1 MPGTSNTVHTSVW
14 NGSDEPISTENWSI
28 VDDNHINDNP
38 HLSVST
44 EDIHINPIISIGT
57 QTPNPNDFMTAA
69 EYERAMRRFISEN
82 GPVIKQSKNKDN
94 KVNSMKELLSF
105 IRFVKDQLKD
115 NVDKNTPEGL
125 NIIEDLLSEEKMIEI
140 VDNYCC

>member
-1 MPGTSNTVHTSVW
+1 MPRTDNTVHTSVLD
-14 NGSDEPISTENWSI
+14 GSDEPISTENLSSNNI
-28 VDDNHINDNP
+28 RVDRTRQ
-38 HLSVST
+38 L
-44 EDIHINPIISIGT
+44 EDIYRHLDTFIGT
-57 QTPNPNDFMTAA
+57 QTPNPNDFMTAT

-94 KVNSMKELLSF
+94 KVNSTKELLSF

-115 NVDKNTPEGL
+115 NVDKSTPEGL
-125 NIIEDLLSEEKMIEI
+125 NLIENLLSEEKMMEI

>member
-1 MPGTSNTVHTSVW
+1 MPGTDNTVHTSTW
-14 NGSDEPISTENWSI
+14 NGSDEPILTENLSSNNI
-28 VDDNHINDNP
+28 DVDRARQ
-38 HLSVST
+38 L
-44 EDIHINPIISIGT
+44 EDIYRHLDTFTRT

-82 GPVIKQSKNKDN
+82 GPVIKQSRNKDN

-115 NVDKNTPEGL
+115 NVDKSTPEGL

>member
-1 MPGTSNTVHTSVW
+1 MPGRDNTAHTSIW
-14 NGSDEPISTENWSI
+14 NGSDEPILYETQQSN
-28 VDDNHINDNP
+28 VD
-38 HLSVST
+38 S
-44 EDIHINPIISIGT
+44 EDVFINPIISIGT
-57 QTPNPNDFMTAA
+57 QTPNPNNFMTAA

-115 NVDKNTPEGL
+115 NVDKSTPEGL

>member
-1 MPGTSNTVHTSVW
+1 MPGRDNIVYTSVW
-14 NGSDEPISTENWSI
+14 GGSDEPILDETQQSDVNS
-28 VDDNHINDNP
+28 
-38 HLSVST
+38 
-44 EDIHINPIISIGT
+44 EDVFINPIISTET

-94 KVNSMKELLSF
+94 KVNSIKELLSF

-115 NVDKNTPEGL
+115 NVDKSTPDGL
-125 NIIEDLLSEEKMIEI
+125 NIIENLLSEEKMIEI

>member
-1 MPGTSNTVHTSVW
+1 MPRTNNTAHTSVW
-14 NGSDEPISTENWSI
+14 NGSDEPISTENSSYDNVRINEIPDVNINLEDVYRHLDTSI
-28 VDDNHINDNP
+28 E
-38 HLSVST
+38 T
-44 EDIHINPIISIGT
+44 R
-57 QTPNPNDFMTAA
+57 TPNPNDFMTAA

-94 KVNSMKELLSF
+94 KVNSIKELLSF

-115 NVDKNTPEGL
+115 NVDKRTPEGL

>member
-1 MPGTSNTVHTSVW
+1 MPGTNDTVNESAW
-14 NGSDEPISTENWSI
+14 NGSDEPISTENLSSNNI
-28 VDDNHINDNP
+28 DVDRARQ
-38 HLSVST
+38 L
-44 EDIHINPIISIGT
+44 EDIYRHLDTLTRT

-82 GPVIKQSKNKDN
+82 GSVIKQSKNKDN

-115 NVDKNTPEGL
+115 NIDKSTPEGL
-125 NIIEDLLSEEKMIEI
+125 NLIEDLLSEEKMIEI

>member
-1 MPGTSNTVHTSVW
+1 MPGTNNTVNDSVW
-14 NGSDEPISTENWSI
+14 NGSDEPNIHIDRTQQSGVDFEDRYRHLDTSTE
-28 VDDNHINDNP
+28 
-38 HLSVST
+38 
-44 EDIHINPIISIGT
+44 T
-57 QTPNPNDFMTAA
+57 QTPNPNNFMTAA

-94 KVNSMKELLSF
+94 KVNSTKELLSF

-115 NVDKNTPEGL
+115 NIDKSTPEGL
-125 NIIEDLLSEEKMIEI
+125 NLIEDLLSEEKMMEI

>member
-1 MPGTSNTVHTSVW
+1 MPGTSNTVNESAW
-14 NGSDEPISTENWSI
+14 NGSDEPVLDGIQQSN
-28 VDDNHINDNP
+28 VD
-38 HLSVST
+38 S
-44 EDIHINPIISIGT
+44 EDVFINPIISIGT
-57 QTPNPNDFMTAA
+57 QTPNPNNFMTAA

-115 NVDKNTPEGL
+115 SVDKSTPEGL

>member
-1 MPGTSNTVHTSVW
+1 MPGTDNTVHTFVW
-14 NGSDEPISTENWSI
+14 DGSDEPISTENLSSNNI
-28 VDDNHINDNP
+28 HIDGARQ
-38 HLSVST
+38 L
-44 EDIHINPIISIGT
+44 EDIYRHLDTLTRT
-57 QTPNPNDFMTAA
+57 QTPNPNNFMTAA

-94 KVNSMKELLSF
+94 KVNSTKELLSF

-115 NVDKNTPEGL
+115 NIDKSTPEGL
-125 NIIEDLLSEEKMIEI
+125 NLIEDLLSEEKMIEI

>member
-1 MPGTSNTVHTSVW
+1 MPGTSNIVYT
-14 NGSDEPISTENWSI
+14 DEPISTENLSSNNI
-28 VDDNHINDNP
+28 DVDRARQ
-38 HLSVST
+38 L
-44 EDIHINPIISIGT
+44 EDIYRHLDTLTRT

-94 KVNSMKELLSF
+94 KVNSIKELLSF

-115 NVDKNTPEGL
+115 SVNKNNPDGL
-125 NIIEDLLSEEKMIEI
+125 NLIEDLLSEEKMIEI

>member
-1 MPGTSNTVHTSVW
+1 MPGRDNIVYTSVW
-14 NGSDEPISTENWSI
+14 DGSDEPILDETQQSGVNIEN
-28 VDDNHINDNP
+28 VF
-38 HLSVST
+38 
-44 EDIHINPIISIGT
+44 INPIISTET
-57 QTPNPNDFMTAA
+57 QTPNPNNFMTAA

-94 KVNSMKELLSF
+94 KVNPIKELLSF

-115 NVDKNTPEGL
+115 NVDKSTPDGL
-125 NIIEDLLSEEKMIEI
+125 NIIENLLSEEKMIEI

>member
-1 MPGTSNTVHTSVW
+1 MPGTSNIVYT
-14 NGSDEPISTENWSI
+14 DEPILTENLSSNNI
-28 VDDNHINDNP
+28 DVDRARQ
-38 HLSVST
+38 L
-44 EDIHINPIISIGT
+44 EDIYRHLDTLTRT

-115 NVDKNTPEGL
+115 NVDKSTPEGL

>member
-1 MPGTSNTVHTSVW
+1 MPGRDNTVNESAW
-14 NGSDEPISTENWSI
+14 NGSDEPISTENLSSNNI
-28 VDDNHINDNP
+28 HVDRTRQ
-38 HLSVST
+38 L
-44 EDIHINPIISIGT
+44 EDIYRHLDTLTRT
-57 QTPNPNDFMTAA
+57 QTPNPNDFMTAS

-94 KVNSMKELLSF
+94 KSNSTKELLSF

-115 NVDKNTPEGL
+115 NIDKSTPEGL
-125 NIIEDLLSEEKMIEI
+125 NLIEDLLSEEKMIEI

>member
-1 MPGTSNTVHTSVW
+1 MPGRDNIYTSVQ
-14 NGSDEPISTENWSI
+14 NGSDEPILDETQQSHVNS
-28 VDDNHINDNP
+28 
-38 HLSVST
+38 
-44 EDIHINPIISIGT
+44 EDVFINPIISIET

-82 GPVIKQSKNKDN
+82 GPVIKQSKNKYD
-94 KVNSMKELLSF
+94 KINSTKELLSF

-115 NVDKNTPEGL
+115 NIDKSTPEGL
-125 NIIEDLLSEEKMIEI
+125 NLIEDLLSEEKMIEI

>member
-1 MPGTSNTVHTSVW
+1 MPGRDNTAHTSVW
-14 NGSDEPISTENWSI
+14 NGSDEPILDETQQSGVNLEN
-28 VDDNHINDNP
+28 VF
-38 HLSVST
+38 
-44 EDIHINPIISIGT
+44 INPIISTET

-69 EYERAMRRFISEN
+69 EYERTMRRFISEN

-115 NVDKNTPEGL
+115 NVDKSTPEGL